1 MEVQGTTNIPT
12 SHVKFMYTPVYKKEI
27 KTLWNHLKTSAAKRG
42 IPFSLTLTDL
52 NNLSFPVTCPIFGIE
67 LYFNRS
73 CASDNSYSIDRIDSL
88 RGYEIDNIIVISQ
101 RANRIK
107 NNATFEELEKL
118 VEFYRN
124 QKHQSLNSTTETSS
138 VSS

>member
-1 MEVQGTTNIPT
+1 
-12 SHVKFMYTPVYKKEI
+12 MYTPVYKKEI
-27 KTLWNHLKTSAAKRG
+27 KTLWTHLKNSAAKRG
-42 IPFSLTLTDL
+42 IPFSLTVSEL
-52 NNLSFPVTCPIFGIE
+52 NNLSFPITCPIFGIE

-88 RGYEIDNIIVISQ
+88 RGYELDNIVVISQ

-124 QKHQSLNSTTETSS
+124 QKHQSLSSTTEISTDSS
-138 VSS
+138 

>member
-1 MEVQGTTNIPT
+1 
-12 SHVKFMYTPVYKKEI
+12 MYTPVYKKEI
-27 KTLWNHLKTSAAKRG
+27 KTLWNHLKNNAIKRG

-73 CASDNSYSIDRIDSL
+73 QASDNSYSIDRIDST

-118 VEFYRN
+118 VKFY
-124 QKHQSLNSTTETSS
+124 QSLNSNTEIST

>member
-1 MEVQGTTNIPT
+1 
-12 SHVKFMYTPVYKKEI
+12 MYTPVYKKEI
-27 KTLWNHLKTSAAKRG
+27 KTLWTHLKNSAAKRG
-42 IPFSLTLTDL
+42 IPFNLTISDL

-73 CASDNSYSIDRIDSL
+73 CASDNSYSIDRIDSS

-118 VEFYRN
+118 VKFYR
-124 QKHQSLNSTTETSS
+124 SS
-138 VSS
+138 RAENRALFRSVG

>member
-73 CASDNSYSIDRIDSL
+73 CASDNSYSIDRIDSS

-118 VEFYRN
+118 VKFY
-124 QKHQSLNSTTETSS
+124 QSLNSTTEIST

>member
-1 MEVQGTTNIPT
+1 
-12 SHVKFMYTPVYKKEI
+12 MYTPVYKKEI

-42 IPFSLTLTDL
+42 IPFCLTVTDL

-67 LYFNRS
+67 LHFNRS
-73 CASDNSYSIDRIDSL
+73 CASDDSYSIDRIDSS
-88 RGYEIDNIIVISQ
+88 RGYELDNIIVISQ

-124 QKHQSLNSTTETSS
+124 QKNQSLNSTTEIST